1 MIEDLPPDPPS
12 IFRGTYM
19 HYCVTLLL
27 QQGSDLLTLHIEVD
41 NTLNLTRFTSYID
54 NSNMA
59 SIPDIA
65 RFSGIA
71 EMFNY
76 LTTKFSCV
84 VTVE

>member
-19 HYCVTLLL
+19 HYCVTLQL

-41 NTLNLTRFTSYID
+41 NTLNLTRHRQSID
-54 NSNMA
+54 TSNMV
-59 SIPDIA
+59 SIPYMA
-65 RFSGIA
+65 RFQGIA

>member
-1 MIEDLPPDPPS
+1 MIEDLPSDPPS
-12 IFRGTYM
+12 IFRGTCM
-19 HYCVTLLL
+19 HYRVTLFL
-27 QQGSDLLTLHIEVD
+27 QQGNDLLTLHIEVD
-41 NTLNLTRFTSYID
+41 NTLNLTRHTQSID
-54 NSNMA
+54 TSNMA

-76 LTTKFSCV
+76 LTTNFSCV